1 MSIDGHSVHGW
12 DGDKAAHFL
21 RGRSGSSVNVRL
33 ARRTSQ
39 VPGVAG
45 RPDPPLVYTEY
56 KQVSPLSMAADA
68 VPRAA
73 MCSCSSTGTGIGM
86 FAASHGSSLA
96 GQPEARA
103 AGAEPRLLDSPH
115 A

>member
-56 KQVSPLSMAADA
+56 KQVSPLS
-68 VPRAA
+68 
-73 MCSCSSTGTGIGM
+73 
-86 FAASHGSSLA
+86 
-96 GQPEARA
+96 
-103 AGAEPRLLDSPH
+103 SP